1 VNDRAGLIVR
11 LGVAW
16 FWTLGP
22 AEAEVRAADVTVSLE
37 YDAVPGCP
45 DIADFEAVVI
55 ARLGRDP
62 FTDSAPDHVLARIT
76 TRTHGLQGRL
86 EWRDLNAR
94 RAGDQT
100 FPLTST
106 DCVYLTRVMGFALA
120 VQIQFLATTSA
131 TPEPDRTSTTNDAL
145 AAAPREDRSVEQ
157 PVTTPPTT
165 ALSTRESSAVPV
177 AVSPSPRAKHR
188 PGLALGVG
196 PSVGVGMSSKPL
208 LLGRV
213 FGGLDWPHASIEL
226 AAQVSRPATT
236 RRADGAGFV
245 QQQLLLGLA
254 GCAILAPWRACALA
268 NAGVVRMAGEQV
280 DVSTSATV
288 PVIEAG
294 ARIGAVQ
301 RLGRHGFLSAYLDG
315 LTVVSRWTATLDHVP
330 VWTAPRFAAAL
341 GLDAGVRFP

>member
-1 VNDRAGLIVR
+1 MNDRAGLIVR
-11 LGVAW
+11 LGVAC
-16 FWTLGP
+16 FWALGP
-22 AEAEVRAADVTVSLE
+22 AEAEVRAADLTVSLD

-45 DIADFEAVVI
+45 DIADLKSVVI

-62 FTDSAPDHVLARIT
+62 FDDSAPDHVRARIT
-76 TRTHGLQGRL
+76 TRPHGLQGRL

-94 RAGDQT
+94 RTGDQT
-100 FPLTST
+100 FPLAST

-120 VQIQFLATTSA
+120 VQIQFLATASA
-131 TPEPDRTSTTNDAL
+131 APEPERTQTSNDAP
-145 AAAPREDRSVEQ
+145 AAAAREDPSVER
-157 PVTTPPTT
+157 PVTPPPTDTLATT
-165 ALSTRESSAVPV
+165 ASPEVPV
-177 AVSPSPRAKHR
+177 VVSPSPPPKHG
-188 PGLALGVG
+188 PGLTLGVG

-208 LLGRV
+208 LLGRI

-226 AAQVSRPATT
+226 AAQVSQAATT
-236 RRADGAGFV
+236 RRADGAGFK

-294 ARIGAVQ
+294 ARVGAVQ
-301 RLGRHGFLSAYLDG
+301 RLGGHGFLSAYLDG

>member
-1 VNDRAGLIVR
+1 
-11 LGVAW
+11 
-16 FWTLGP
+16 
-22 AEAEVRAADVTVSLE
+22 
-37 YDAVPGCP
+37 
-45 DIADFEAVVI
+45 VVI